1 MLLCNS
7 LISIHL
13 LELGIEHFVG
23 EATHGN
29 PNSLKHTIASQLV
42 HDEWG
47 LHISGLLVGVGHKAT
62 HKVGVAAVQGLSTQ
76 VSFI

>member
-1 MLLCNS
+1 MRLGNS
-7 LISIHL
+7 LTSDHL

-29 PNSLKHTIASQLV
+29 PNSLEHTIASQLV

-62 HKVGVAAVQGLSTQ
+62 HKVGVAAVQGLNARA
-76 VSFI
+76 SFF